1 MLSLGFGQKF
11 NSDLPY
17 ELKGNIPKSE
27 YYDRYYGLNRWKATT
42 IISIAIGQGEILA
55 TPVQLAN
62 LVAIIANKGYY
73 YTPHI
78 VKAIGHKD
86 SLNTRFLE
94 KHYVDVE
101 EKYFFPI
108 IEGMEKAATA
118 GTVRSA
124 AVPGIRI
131 GGKTGTAQ
139 NPHGIDHSILVCN
152 APIDQPKIAISV
164 IVENAGFGATWAGPI
179 AS

>member
-1 MLSLGFGQKF
+1 M
-11 NSDLPY
+11 
-17 ELKGNIPKSE
+17 
-27 YYDRYYGLNRWKATT
+27 
-42 IISIAIGQGEILA
+42 GEK
-55 TPVQLAN
+55 N
-62 LVAIIANKGYY
+62 
-73 YTPHI
+73 YTKKQIQHI

-139 NPHGIDHSILVCN
+139 NPHGKDHSILVCY

-179 AS
+179 ASLMIEKYLNDSIERKDLESRIINSILY

>member
-1 MLSLGFGQKF
+1 
-11 NSDLPY
+11 
-17 ELKGNIPKSE
+17 
-27 YYDRYYGLNRWKATT
+27 
-42 IISIAIGQGEILA
+42 
-55 TPVQLAN
+55 LAN

-73 YTPHI
+73 YPPHL

-86 SLNTRFLE
+86 SVNTRFQTKL
-94 KHYVDVE
+94 HVDIE
-101 EKYFFPI
+101 EQYFLPV

-124 AVPGIRI
+124 AVPGIRM

-139 NPHGIDHSILVCN
+139 NPHGKDHSILVCY
-152 APIDQPKIAISV
+152 APVENPKIALSV